1 MNIDYERRL
10 FENAFGRN
18 ADLTRNSQDGYES
31 GATSLQWEAWQEC
44 AKRIPERRDYSD
56 PRPAEDEPRLCAKN
70 RNYWR
75 MGFNAAVE
83 SANP

>member
-1 MNIDYERRL
+1 MNIDYERAM
-10 FENAFGRN
+10 FENAFGQT
-18 ADLTRNSQDGYES
+18 ADLTRNDQGGYEN
-31 GATSLQWEAWQEC
+31 GATSLQWEAWQVC
-44 AKRIPERRDYSD
+44 AARIPERRDYND

-83 SANP
+83 EANP